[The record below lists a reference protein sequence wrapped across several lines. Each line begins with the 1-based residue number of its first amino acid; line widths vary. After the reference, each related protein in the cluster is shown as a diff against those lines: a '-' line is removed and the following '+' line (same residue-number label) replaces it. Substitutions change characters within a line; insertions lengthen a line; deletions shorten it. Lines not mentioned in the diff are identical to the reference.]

1 MHPYDRSVSP
11 TRGGRVRRTL
21 AVGAVGAGAVLSAR
35 VLLRPQPQTARRLVD
50 WDDVRR
56 IAVSRTGDPGR
67 GAGINVE
74 ALESAYT
81 EMAARVAPFMTEV
94 CQVPLTAYP
103 RFIALDRRGF
113 IDANLGMVQRL
124 LAPVERIR
132 ATIPESLATGMS
144 RRVLDRYVGE
154 LFGLMS
160 RRVLGQ
166 YDPVLALEDL
176 PGSARQPSAL
186 YLVEPNIAGIE
197 RELHLT
203 DTDLR
208 PWLIL
213 HELTHAWQ
221 FELHPWLGEHLEGL
235 MRGLML
241 DALSADGKTLLP
253 SRQMIGRLPETVR
266 EQVQTVRHVQA
277 VMSVLEGYSNFLMHR
292 AGRAAIRGSE
302 RLEAAMHQRRRQRGP
317 MERLILAI
325 TGLEMKMRQ
334 YEVGEQFAVGVDD
347 RAGLNVLNRVWESAE
362 MMPTLDEL
370 RHPERWVRRAA

>member
-1 MHPYDRSVSP
+1 MHPYDRSMSP
-11 TRGGRVRRTL
+11 TRGRVRRTL

-56 IAVSRTGDPGR
+56 IAVSRTGDPSR
-67 GAGINVE
+67 GTGINVE

-132 ATIPESLATGMS
+132 ATIPESLATGVS

-166 YDPVLALEDL
+166 YDPVLALEDI
-176 PGSARQPSAL
+176 PGSARQASAL

-221 FELHPWLGEHLEGL
+221 FEVHPWLGEHLEGL

-292 AGRAAIRGSE
+292 AGRGAIRGSE

-334 YEVGEQFAVGVDD
+334 YEVGEQFAVGVVD

>member
-1 MHPYDRSVSP
+1 MSP
-11 TRGGRVRRTL
+11 ASRGDKIRRTL

-35 VLLRPQPQTARRLVD
+35 ALLRPQLHTPRRLVD
-50 WDDVRR
+50 WEDVRR
-56 IAVSRTGDPGR
+56 IAVSRSGEVGS
-67 GAGINVE
+67 GAGINAE
-74 ALESAYT
+74 ALEAAYT
-81 EMAARVAPFMTEV
+81 EMAARVAPLLVEV

-132 ATIPESLATGMS
+132 ASVPESLATGMS

-154 LFGLMS
+154 LFGLMA

-166 YDPVLALEDL
+166 YDPVLELEDV
-176 PGSARQPSAL
+176 PGATRQASAL

-197 RELHLT
+197 RDLHLSG
-203 DTDLR
+203 TDLR

-221 FELHPWLGEHLEGL
+221 FEVHPWLGDHLESV

-241 DALSADGKTLLP
+241 DALSADGQTLLP
-253 SRQMIGRLPETVR
+253 SSQMVRRLPDTVR
-266 EQVQTVRHVQA
+266 SQVQTIRHVQA
-277 VMSVLEGYSNFLMHR
+277 VMSVLEGYSNFVMHR
-292 AGRAAIRGSE
+292 AGRNAIRGSD
-302 RLEAAMHQRRRQRGP
+302 RLEAAMQQRRRQRGP
-317 MERLILAI
+317 IERLVLTI

-334 YEVGEQFAVGVDD
+334 YEVGEHFAVGVVD
-347 RAGLNVLNRVWESAE
+347 RAGLSTLNRVWESSE
-362 MMPTLDEL
+362 MMPSLDEL
-370 RHPERWVRRAA
+370 RHPERWLKRVA

>member
-1 MHPYDRSVSP
+1 MSPASRGSV
-11 TRGGRVRRTL
+11 VRRTL
-21 AVGAVGAGAVLSAR
+21 ALGAVGAGAVLSAR
-35 VLLRPQPQTARRLVD
+35 VLLRPQVETPRRLVD

-56 IAVSRTGDPGR
+56 IAVSRTGD
-67 GAGINVE
+67 AGSARRLNVE
-74 ALESAYT
+74 ALEAAYT
-81 EMAARVAPFMTEV
+81 EMAARVAPLMTEV
-94 CQVPLTAYP
+94 CQVPLIAYP
-103 RFIALDRRGF
+103 RFIALDRGGF
-113 IDANLGMVQRL
+113 IDANLGMAQRL

-132 ATIPESLATGMS
+132 ATVPESRATGMS

-166 YDPVLALEDL
+166 YDPVLALEDV
-176 PGSARQPSAL
+176 PGAARPASAL

-197 RELHLT
+197 RDLNLT

-221 FELHPWLGEHLEGL
+221 FEVHPWLAEHLESV

-241 DALSADGKTLLP
+241 DALSADGQTLLP
-253 SRQMIGRLPETVR
+253 SREMVRKLPDTVR
-266 EQVQTVRHVQA
+266 GQVHTIRHVQA
-277 VMSVLEGYSNFLMHR
+277 VMSVLEGYSNFVMHR
-292 AGRAAIRGSE
+292 AGRSAIRGSE
-302 RLEAAMHQRRRQRGP
+302 RLEAAMQQRRRDRGP
-317 MERLILAI
+317 IERLVLAI

-334 YEVGEQFAVGVDD
+334 YEIGEQFAVGVVD
-347 RAGLNVLNRVWESAE
+347 RAGLSALNRVWESAA

-370 RHPERWVRRAA
+370 RHPERWLERAA

>member
-1 MHPYDRSVSP
+1 MSP
-11 TRGGRVRRTL
+11 ASRGDVVRRTL
-21 AVGAVGAGAVLSAR
+21 AVGAVGAGAALSAR
-35 VLLRPQPQTARRLVD
+35 VLLRPQLKAPRRLVD

-56 IAVSRTGDPGR
+56 IAVSRSGDR
-67 GAGINVE
+67 DGAGINSV
-74 ALESAYT
+74 ALEAAYT
-81 EMAARVAPFMTEV
+81 EMAARVAPLLTEI
-94 CQVPLTAYP
+94 CQIPLTAYP
-103 RFIALDRRGF
+103 RFVALDRRGF

-132 ATIPESLATGMS
+132 ATIPESIATGMG
-144 RRVLDRYVGE
+144 RRMLDRYVGE

-176 PGSARQPSAL
+176 PDGSREASAL
-186 YLVEPNIAGIE
+186 YLVETNIAAIE
-197 RELHLT
+197 RDLDLSR
-203 DTDLR
+203 TDLR

-221 FELHPWLGEHLEGL
+221 FEMHPWLGHHLESL

-253 SRQMIGRLPETVR
+253 SSQLVRKLPDTVR
-266 EQVQTVRHVQA
+266 GQVQTIRHVQA
-277 VMSVLEGYSNFLMHR
+277 VMSVLEGYSNFVMHR
-292 AGRAAIRGSE
+292 AGRSAIRGSE
-302 RLEAAMHQRRRQRGP
+302 RLEAAMQQRRRQRGP
-317 MERLILAI
+317 IERLILTI

-334 YEVGEQFAVGVDD
+334 YEIGEQFAVAVFD
-347 RAGLNVLNRVWESAE
+347 RSGLTVLNRVWESAE

-370 RHPERWVRRAA
+370 HHPERWLRRAA

>member
-1 MHPYDRSVSP
+1 M
-11 TRGGRVRRTL
+11 
-21 AVGAVGAGAVLSAR
+21 GAVGAGAVLSAR
-35 VLLRPQPQTARRLVD
+35 ALLRPQLQTPRRLVD

-56 IAVSRTGDPGR
+56 IAVSRSGELR
-67 GAGINVE
+67 SAAGINAE
-74 ALESAYT
+74 ALEAAYT
-81 EMAARVAPFMTEV
+81 EMAAQVAPLLVEV

-103 RFIALDRRGF
+103 RFVALDRKGF

-132 ATIPESLATGMS
+132 ASVPESLATGMS

-154 LFGLMS
+154 LFGLMA

-166 YDPVLALEDL
+166 YDPVLALEEV
-176 PGSARQPSAL
+176 PGDTRQASAL

-197 RELHLT
+197 RDLHLSG
-203 DTDLR
+203 TDLR

-221 FELHPWLGEHLEGL
+221 FEVHPWLGEHLESV

-241 DALSADGKTLLP
+241 DALSADGQTLLP
-253 SRQMIGRLPETVR
+253 SSQMVRRLPDTVR
-266 EQVQTVRHVQA
+266 NQVQTIRHVQA
-277 VMSVLEGYSNFLMHR
+277 VMSVLEGYSNFVMHR
-292 AGRAAIRGSE
+292 AGREAIRGSD
-302 RLEAAMHQRRRQRGP
+302 RLEAAMQQRRHQRRP
-317 MERLILAI
+317 IERLVLTI

-334 YEVGEQFAVGVDD
+334 YEVGEHFAVGVVD
-347 RAGLNVLNRVWESAE
+347 RAGLSALNRVWESAE

-370 RHPERWVRRAA
+370 RHPERWLKRAA

>member
-1 MHPYDRSVSP
+1 MSP
-11 TRGGRVRRTL
+11 ASRGDKIRRTL

-35 VLLRPQPQTARRLVD
+35 ALLRPQLQTPRRLVD
-50 WDDVRR
+50 WEDVRR
-56 IAVSRTGDPGR
+56 IAVSRSGEVGS
-67 GAGINVE
+67 GAGINAETLE
-74 ALESAYT
+74 AAYT
-81 EMAARVAPFMTEV
+81 EMAARVAPLLVEV

-132 ATIPESLATGMS
+132 ASVPESLATGMS

-154 LFGLMS
+154 LFGLMA

-166 YDPVLALEDL
+166 YDPVLELEDV
-176 PGSARQPSAL
+176 PGATRQASAL

-197 RELHLT
+197 RDLHLSG
-203 DTDLR
+203 TDLR

-221 FELHPWLGEHLEGL
+221 FEVHPWLGDHLESV

-241 DALSADGKTLLP
+241 DALSADGQTLLP
-253 SRQMIGRLPETVR
+253 SSQMVRRLPDTVR
-266 EQVQTVRHVQA
+266 SQVQTIRHVQA
-277 VMSVLEGYSNFLMHR
+277 VMSVLEGYSNFVMHR
-292 AGRAAIRGSE
+292 AGRNAIRGSD
-302 RLEAAMHQRRRQRGP
+302 RLEAAMQQRRRQRGP
-317 MERLILAI
+317 IERLVLTI

-334 YEVGEQFAVGVDD
+334 YEVGEHFAVGVVD
-347 RAGLNVLNRVWESAE
+347 RAGLSTLNRVWESSE
-362 MMPTLDEL
+362 MMPSLDEL
-370 RHPERWVRRAA
+370 RHPERWLKRVA

>member
-1 MHPYDRSVSP
+1 
-11 TRGGRVRRTL
+11 
-21 AVGAVGAGAVLSAR
+21 
-35 VLLRPQPQTARRLVD
+35 VLLRPQLKTPRRLVD

-56 IAVSRTGDPGR
+56 IAVARTGDL
-67 GAGINVE
+67 GAASGFDAP
-74 ALESAYT
+74 ALEAAYT
-81 EMAARVAPFMTEV
+81 EMAARVAPMMTEV

-113 IDANLGMVQRL
+113 IDANLGMAQRL

-132 ATIPESLATGMS
+132 ATVPESHATALS

-166 YDPVLALEDL
+166 YDPVLALEDV
-176 PGSARQPSAL
+176 PGTARQASAL
-186 YLVEPNIAGIE
+186 YLVEPNIAAIE
-197 RELHLT
+197 RDLSLT

-221 FELHPWLGEHLEGL
+221 FEVHPWLGEHLESV

-241 DALSADGKTLLP
+241 DALSADGETLLP
-253 SRQMIGRLPETVR
+253 SRQMMRKLPDTVR
-266 EQVQTVRHVQA
+266 GQVHTIRHVQA

-292 AGRAAIRGSE
+292 AGRSAIRGSE

-317 MERLILAI
+317 IERLVLTI

-334 YEVGEQFAVGVDD
+334 YEVGEHFAVGVVD
-347 RAGLNVLNRVWESAE
+347 RAGLTVLNRVWESAG

-370 RHPERWVRRAA
+370 HHPERWLQRAA

>member
-1 MHPYDRSVSP
+1 MSP
-11 TRGGRVRRTL
+11 ASRGDKIRRTL

-35 VLLRPQPQTARRLVD
+35 ALLRPQPQTPRRLVD
-50 WDDVRR
+50 WEDVRR
-56 IAVSRTGDPGR
+56 IAVSRSGEVGR
-67 GAGINVE
+67 GAGINAE
-74 ALESAYT
+74 ALEAAYT
-81 EMAARVAPFMTEV
+81 EMAARVAPLLVEV

-132 ATIPESLATGMS
+132 ASVPESLATGMS

-154 LFGLMS
+154 LFGLMA

-166 YDPVLALEDL
+166 YDPVLALEDV
-176 PGSARQPSAL
+176 PGATRQASAL

-197 RELHLT
+197 RDLHLSG
-203 DTDLR
+203 TDLR

-221 FELHPWLGEHLEGL
+221 FEVHPWLGEHLESV

-241 DALSADGKTLLP
+241 DALSADGQTLLP
-253 SRQMIGRLPETVR
+253 SNQMVRRLPDTVR
-266 EQVQTVRHVQA
+266 SQVQTIRHVQA
-277 VMSVLEGYSNFLMHR
+277 VMSVLEGYSNFVMHR
-292 AGRAAIRGSE
+292 AGRNAIRGSD
-302 RLEAAMHQRRRQRGP
+302 RLEAAMQQRRRQRGP
-317 MERLILAI
+317 IERLVLTI

-334 YEVGEQFAVGVDD
+334 YEVGEHFAVGVVD
-347 RAGLNVLNRVWESAE
+347 RAGLSTLNRVWESSE

-370 RHPERWVRRAA
+370 RHPERWLKRVA

>member
-1 MHPYDRSVSP
+1 M
-11 TRGGRVRRTL
+11 VRRTL
-21 AVGAVGAGAVLSAR
+21 ALGAVGAGAVLSAR
-35 VLLRPQPQTARRLVD
+35 VLLRPQVETPRRLVD

-56 IAVSRTGDPGR
+56 IAVSRTGD
-67 GAGINVE
+67 AGSARRLNVE
-74 ALESAYT
+74 ALEAAYT
-81 EMAARVAPFMTEV
+81 EMAARVAPLMTEV
-94 CQVPLTAYP
+94 CQVPLIAYP
-103 RFIALDRRGF
+103 RFIALDRGGF
-113 IDANLGMVQRL
+113 IDANLGMAQRL

-132 ATIPESLATGMS
+132 ATVPESRATGMS

-166 YDPVLALEDL
+166 YDPVLALEDV
-176 PGSARQPSAL
+176 PGAARPASAL

-197 RELHLT
+197 RDLNLT

-221 FELHPWLGEHLEGL
+221 FEVHPWLAEHLESV

-241 DALSADGKTLLP
+241 DALSADGQTLLP
-253 SRQMIGRLPETVR
+253 SREMVRKLPDTVR
-266 EQVQTVRHVQA
+266 GQVHTIRHVQA
-277 VMSVLEGYSNFLMHR
+277 VMSVLEGYSNFVMHR
-292 AGRAAIRGSE
+292 AGRSAIRGSE
-302 RLEAAMHQRRRQRGP
+302 RLEAAMQQRRRDRGP
-317 MERLILAI
+317 IERLVLAI

-334 YEVGEQFAVGVDD
+334 YEIGEQFAVGIVD
-347 RAGLNVLNRVWESAE
+347 RAGLSALNRVWESAA

-370 RHPERWVRRAA
+370 RHPERWLERAA

>member
-166 YDPVLALEDL
+166 YDPVLALEDI
-176 PGSARQPSAL
+176 PGTARQASAL

-197 RELHLT
+197 RELHLN

-221 FELHPWLGEHLEGL
+221 FEVHPWLGEHLESL

-253 SRQMIGRLPETVR
+253 SRQMIGKLPETVR

-292 AGRAAIRGSE
+292 AVRGAIRGSE

-334 YEVGEQFAVGVDD
+334 YEVGEQFAVGVVDL
-347 RAGLNVLNRVWESAE
+347 AGLNALNRVWESAA

>member
-166 YDPVLALEDL
+166 YDPVLALEDI
-176 PGSARQPSAL
+176 PGTARQASAL

-197 RELHLT
+197 RELHLS

-221 FELHPWLGEHLEGL
+221 FEVHPWLGEHLESL

-292 AGRAAIRGSE
+292 AGRGAIRGSE

-334 YEVGEQFAVGVDD
+334 YEVGEQFAVGVVDL
-347 RAGLNVLNRVWESAE
+347 AGLNTLNRVWESAA

>member
-1 MHPYDRSVSP
+1 MSP
-11 TRGGRVRRTL
+11 ASRGDKVRRTL
-21 AVGAVGAGAVLSAR
+21 AVGAVGAGAILSAR
-35 VLLRPQPQTARRLVD
+35 VLLRPQLQAPRRLVD
-50 WDDVRR
+50 WEDVRR
-56 IAVSRTGDPGR
+56 IAVARTGDATGR
-67 GAGINVE
+67 LMFNAE
-74 ALESAYT
+74 ALEAAYT
-81 EMAARVAPFMTEV
+81 EMAARVAPMMIEIT
-94 CQVPLTAYP
+94 QVPLTAYP
-103 RFIALDRRGF
+103 RFVALDRVGF

-132 ATIPESLATGMS
+132 ATVPESRATALS

-166 YDPVLALEDL
+166 YDPVLALDDVAGIE
-176 PGSARQPSAL
+176 RQGSAL
-186 YLVEPNIAGIE
+186 YLVEPNIAAIE
-197 RELHLT
+197 RDLSLG

-221 FELHPWLGEHLEGL
+221 FEVHPWLGPHLESM

-241 DALSADGKTLLP
+241 DALSADGETLLP
-253 SRQMIGRLPETVR
+253 SRQMVRKLPDTMR
-266 EQVQTVRHVQA
+266 SQVHTIRQVQA

-292 AGRAAIRGSE
+292 AGRSAIRGSE
-302 RLEAAMHQRRRQRGP
+302 RLEGAMQQRRRQRGP
-317 MERLILAI
+317 IERLILTI

-334 YEVGEQFAVGVDD
+334 YEIGEQFAVGVFD
-347 RAGLNVLNRVWESAE
+347 RAGLTTLNRVWESAE

-370 RHPERWVRRAA
+370 HHPERWLRRAA

>member
-1 MHPYDRSVSP
+1 M
-11 TRGGRVRRTL
+11 
-21 AVGAVGAGAVLSAR
+21 
-35 VLLRPQPQTARRLVD
+35 LLRPQPQTARRLVD

-67 GAGINVE
+67 GAGINVD

-81 EMAARVAPFMTEV
+81 EMAARVAPFMTDV

-113 IDANLGMVQRL
+113 IDTNLGMVQRL

-166 YDPVLALEDL
+166 YDPVLALEDV
-176 PGSARQPSAL
+176 PGSARQASAL

-253 SRQMIGRLPETVR
+253 SRQMVGRLPETVR
-266 EQVQTVRHVQA
+266 GQVQTIRHVQA

-292 AGRAAIRGSE
+292 AGRGAIRGSE
-302 RLEAAMHQRRRQRGP
+302 RLEAAMHAAPAAARPHGAAHPYDHRAGDEDAPVRGRRAVRRRRGRSGRV
-317 MERLILAI
+317 ER
-325 TGLEMKMRQ
+325 
-334 YEVGEQFAVGVDD
+334 
-347 RAGLNVLNRVWESAE
+347 LNRVWESAE